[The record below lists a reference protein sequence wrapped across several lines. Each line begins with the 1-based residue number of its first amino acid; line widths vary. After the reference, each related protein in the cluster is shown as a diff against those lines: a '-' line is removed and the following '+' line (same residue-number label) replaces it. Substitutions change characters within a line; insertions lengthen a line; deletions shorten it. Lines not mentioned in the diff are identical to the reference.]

1 MNGQH
6 NEKRGR
12 VRMARVKAA
21 ETIRNNKLSAFGFF
35 LITSL
40 IIVTFPTSLS
50 VIYLHNFISYI
61 DQQTDEKRMQEQTE
75 IEKMMNANHIDV
87 YRLGNKIT
95 SNKRVRFY
103 SIAKERDS
111 QEEYEIKNYLAGF
124 IGEKE
129 IYSNCFIFFPQHD
142 RIISYKQSS
151 PKDNYISE
159 IYSKYRN
166 SLSQLLENPQ
176 DGDWVVV
183 RADDREEKRLFY
195 LKPITSNTGTNQQAL
210 FMVEIDLNY
219 LKNRIDLYLS
229 ADDYC
234 ILAAQ
239 EEYLLCV
246 GGEQTEE
253 EYKEW
258 FENYRDGA
266 ADMERHENA
275 VRVLDS
281 NALGMKILY
290 FEVNQSAIRMY
301 FKMFSYAGIEFICCI
316 LISGLLVL
324 YFSRYHSGKIKEIE
338 VALGREK
345 KNSAIVPGGNEY
357 DRIMGYID
365 SYHQEYL
372 LLNAQSDKYKQACQ
386 NLYMRNMLSGNIRD
400 KSSVRE
406 TLQLY
411 DIDMPGEYFKI
422 IVFYEAL
429 GEEEENLDS
438 VQNDEAEIRV
448 LEEAINAEVYLWV
461 SNKDRIYTLQISG
474 RYVCVLNFE
483 NCDMKND
490 NSINEVAESIQQILR
505 SFGISNYQ
513 YKENDGYCSLEE
525 ISETY
530 GKLIQAITVE
540 TKIDKNEGN
549 IVEYVAQCLEII
561 KCQYSDKM
569 LSTDGIAAQLQ
580 VSRSYLSSLFKQQ
593 IGIGLLDYIHRY
605 RINEFKKEI
614 QKNPNIRLHEAAE
627 RAGFGNQAALIRV
640 FKKIEGVTP
649 GQYRDELLQKAENDR
664 KQKV

>member
-1 MNGQH
+1 
-6 NEKRGR
+6 
-12 VRMARVKAA
+12 
-21 ETIRNNKLSAFGFF
+21 
-35 LITSL
+35 
-40 IIVTFPTSLS
+40 
-50 VIYLHNFISYI
+50 
-61 DQQTDEKRMQEQTE
+61 
-75 IEKMMNANHIDV
+75 
-87 YRLGNKIT
+87 
-95 SNKRVRFY
+95 
-103 SIAKERDS
+103 
-111 QEEYEIKNYLAGF
+111 
-124 IGEKE
+124 
-129 IYSNCFIFFPQHD
+129 
-142 RIISYKQSS
+142 
-151 PKDNYISE
+151 
-159 IYSKYRN
+159 
-166 SLSQLLENPQ
+166 
-176 DGDWVVV
+176 
-183 RADDREEKRLFY
+183 
-195 LKPITSNTGTNQQAL
+195 
-210 FMVEIDLNY
+210 
-219 LKNRIDLYLS
+219 
-229 ADDYC
+229 
-234 ILAAQ
+234 
-239 EEYLLCV
+239 
-246 GGEQTEE
+246 
-253 EYKEW
+253 
-258 FENYRDGA
+258 
-266 ADMERHENA
+266 
-275 VRVLDS
+275 
-281 NALGMKILY
+281 
-290 FEVNQSAIRMY
+290 
-301 FKMFSYAGIEFICCI
+301 
-316 LISGLLVL
+316 
-324 YFSRYHSGKIKEIE
+324 
-338 VALGREK
+338 
-345 KNSAIVPGGNEY
+345 
-357 DRIMGYID
+357 MGYID

-490 NSINEVAESIQQILR
+490 NSINEVAESIQQILK